1 MTASNILHYIVMTF
15 YVLLIAG
22 TAMVVVLE
30 NRKPEKTIA
39 WLIVLTFLPVAGWIF
54 FYFFGQDERRRHI
67 LSRGGY
73 AGIARQ
79 LHASLEGEVKPNVP
93 AKYELICQLGD
104 QSGTYSPTSGNSVKL
119 LYDGAAFVG
128 ALLQDIYAAREHI
141 HIETYIIEDDAVG
154 RLVRDALI
162 ERAREGIEVR
172 LLYDDVGC
180 WRVPQSFFQPLEEAG
195 GLVFPFLPVRFPS
208 LTRRANYRNHRK
220 VCVFDG
226 RTGYIGG
233 MNLALRY
240 VSRREGTWHDAQLRV
255 SGSAAR
261 SLQATFLSSW
271 YFATGRLRKEQR
283 FFPAVEGA
291 TGAMAEGGST
301 VQIIGSTPI
310 SRFPEI
316 MLAVTALATR
326 AEHYLYIQTPYF
338 MPTEPVLQALQT
350 AAMGGVDVRLMLP
363 KKPDAFW
370 LRWANDSFLADVL
383 DAGVRVLRYKAGFLH
398 AKTIVCDDDCCSVGS
413 ANMDFRSFENN
424 FEANALVYD
433 PTLAGK
439 MRRQFEADE
448 ALCEEIHA
456 DHWATRPLMRR
467 ALESITRIF
476 SPLL

>member
-73 AGIARQ
+73 ASIAQQ
-79 LHASLEGEVKPNVP
+79 LHHALEGEAKPVVP
-93 AKYELICQLGD
+93 KKYETLGRLD
-104 QSGTYSPTSGNSVKL
+104 EHSGAYSPTSGNDVEM
-119 LYDGAAFVG
+119 LYDGVAFVST
-128 ALLQDIYAAREHI
+128 LLRDIYAAREHI

-154 RLVRDALI
+154 RLVRDALTD
-162 ERAREGIEVR
+162 RAREGIEVR

-195 GLVFPFLPVRFPS
+195 GFVFPFLPVRFPS

-240 VSRREGTWHDAQLRV
+240 VSRRGGTWHDAQLRV
-255 SGSAAR
+255 GGSAAR

-271 YFATGRLRKEQR
+271 YFATGRLRKEPR
-283 FFPAVEGA
+283 FFPAVEGQKERV
-291 TGAMAEGGST
+291 AEGKST
-301 VQIIGSTPI
+301 VQIIASTPI

-316 MLAVTALATR
+316 MYSVTSLATR
-326 AEHYLYIQTPYF
+326 AERYLYIQTPYF

-363 KKPDAFW
+363 EKPDAFW